1 MVAQSNR
8 RKQNRFAVNDLNV
21 GCRSVLVVLN
31 DTRGQ
36 LDDEV
41 YHHRNTN
48 KDPEDPNQRNKF
60 TINIKEAVFLEI
72 LGSLSH
78 CGYANATSLY
88 LMFRVIAEPYCANM
102 ITTLVAVHCVKKFTM
117 P

>member
-21 GCRSVLVVLN
+21 GCRSVLIILN
-31 DTRGQ
+31 DARGQ

-48 KDPEDPNQRNKF
+48 EDPEDPNQGNEF
-60 TINIKEAVFLEI
+60 AIDVKEAVLLEI
-72 LGSLSH
+72 LRPGD
-78 CGYANATSLY
+78 
-88 LMFRVIAEPYCANM
+88 
-102 ITTLVAVHCVKKFTM
+102 ITFSV

>member
-21 GCRSVLVVLN
+21 GCRFVLIILD

-48 KDPEDPNQRNKF
+48 KDPEDPNQRNEF
-60 TINIKEAVFLEI
+60 TIDVKEAVLLEI
-72 LGSLSH
+72 LRPLSH
-78 CGYANATSLY
+78 ATSLS
-88 LMFRVIAEPYCANM
+88 LFLRVISKPYRVN
-102 ITTLVAVHCVKKFTM
+102 T

>member
-8 RKQNRFAVNDLNV
+8 WKQNRFAVNDLNV
-21 GCRSVLVVLN
+21 GCRSVLVILN
-31 DTRGQ
+31 DTCGQ

-48 KDPEDPNQRNKF
+48 EDPEDPSQRNKF
-60 TINIKEAVFLEI
+60 TINFKEAVFLEI

-78 CGYANATSLY
+78 CGYTNATSLY
-88 LMFRVIAEPYCANM
+88 LMSRVIVQPYCVNK
-102 ITTLVAVHCVKKFTM
+102 ISQL
-117 P
+117 PI